1 MQCMTKYYKS
11 FCLDSVTWCA
21 KLYQHD
27 YSGWE
32 FLVTETQGISDIPS
46 CKDNAVSSVKVR
58 NGCQFVA
65 YQDFN
70 GQNLL
75 FNITEDMPNE
85 DFGDKNDK
93 ISSYSCHC
101 GECTSFAN
109 W

>member
-1 MQCMTKYYKS
+1 MS
-11 FCLDSVTWCA
+11 ASNPGNWCA
-21 KLYQHD
+21 KLYEHGG

-32 FLVTETQGISDIPS
+32 YLLTETNGVTNIDSS
-46 CKDNAVSSVKVR
+46 KNNGASSVKVR

-65 YQDFN
+65 YKDHN

-85 DFGDKNDK
+85 DFGDKNDE

>member
-1 MQCMTKYYKS
+1 MN
-11 FCLDSVTWCA
+11 
-21 KLYQHD
+21 LYEDQ
-27 YSGWE
+27 
-32 FLVTETQGISDIPS
+32 
-46 CKDNAVSSVKVR
+46 ASSVKVR

-101 GECTSFAN
+101 GEY
-109 W
+109 